1 MAGNKLT
8 YRDKVKRFALRMT
21 GNRCAYCGSKFER
34 GEVIH
39 LDHVVPLHGD
49 GSKIRKNYHGLENF
63 LIVPACVHCNLTK
76 SNLTLDQFR
85 EKRRKQ
91 EGKPSLIFL
100 IDILDI
106 RPVTHEAINDPEVI
120 SYGTR

>member
-1 MAGNKLT
+1 MAERKLT

-21 GNRCAYCGSKFER
+21 GNRCAYCGRKFEC

-39 LDHVVPLHGD
+39 LDHVIPLHGA
-49 GSKIRKNYHGLENF
+49 GSTIRKNYHGLENF
-63 LIVPACVHCNLTK
+63 LIVPACAHCNLTK

-106 RPVTHEAINDPEVI
+106 RPVTNEAINDPEVI